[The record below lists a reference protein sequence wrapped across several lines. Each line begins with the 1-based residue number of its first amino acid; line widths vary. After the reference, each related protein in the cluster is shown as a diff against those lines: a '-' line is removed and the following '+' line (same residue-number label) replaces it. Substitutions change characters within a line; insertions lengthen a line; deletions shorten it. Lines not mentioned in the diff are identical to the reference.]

1 MESTEKEESVILID
15 DDETQSS
22 MASCILLDEDA
33 EEIPLKGENTE
44 EAVDE
49 EVIVTFCKRAKV
61 MPHARYD
68 CPTHPFEQV
77 ECETSCPLGRNAET
91 CSECYCYICDK
102 VAAECKDWVTPSFCH
117 CNAHNKS
124 KFWKDQWNSAL
135 TGSLSEF
142 NLELSEIDAD
152 VQHGGVLLQKF
163 VHDVSVEYNE
173 YLSRNRIASDF
184 PKCLCHQNLGPGQC
198 EKCRS
203 YPLYTVHSYASVSEL
218 VTAFLNLAEKE
229 RPKTEVI
236 MLMGAAR
243 EIALHKDLIPFSQ
256 NVGHLVSLS
265 QAVPCL
271 MSRITRRLQRLLVL
285 NDFPKPLYNKLT
297 KFYHSIPFP
306 VHCLTFSNSLNF
318 APWDDW
324 LLISVL
330 KGQNVTGQRMLKGK
344 KECLCEAVPIVEAR
358 IERME
363 GCRQYKELIRYLKV
377 VKCHDSLWLQRWQD
391 KVPFYLCK
399 SGDFVGAAQALFI
412 VYPRSCCAACRL
424 SLLQFEVY
432 LKMFRSGQAPLGN
445 DMEGSMQWGPVGK
458 YPSILLLLLLASLQC
473 RGGSHKHAGTKL
485 AAVALQGVIFSCS
498 LFLGTPV
505 KLPVLLR
512 HMFKLFYCNISLYT
526 SSKCWSSVIRIF
538 ASHPVVGADGNL
550 TAITLKEPSQEF
562 QQVVSGES
570 CYVVEQLTKNP
581 YSNVTFSKHFGQDSP
596 LEAGLIFVVQAVRH
610 MILMEH
616 SSLRSFLEIVLAFGN
631 NLWALK
637 LLLESLAYHEKA
649 VRNIVSLLL
658 ADLCCHKAEMLGLWQ
673 RWGAQYVG
681 ELLCLFLTFRD
692 RNLPSVGISIINII
706 VENLSMCPWAKQ
718 VSKFLQ
724 KSTKPFGW
732 ADYEVSTFIAIS
744 QSSLCLRLPRV
755 GQLPSPLTTSEQQG
769 SG

>member
-1 MESTEKEESVILID
+1 MESTKEEGSVIWID
-15 DDETQSS
+15 EDEAESS
-22 MASCILLDEDA
+22 LGSCILLADDA
-33 EEIPLKGENTE
+33 EEIPLKRENTE

-68 CPTHPFEQV
+68 CPTHPFEQG

-135 TGSLSEF
+135 TGSLSQF

-163 VHDVSVEYNE
+163 VHDVSVEYNK
-173 YLSRNRIASDF
+173 YLSGNRIAPDF
-184 PKCLCHQNLGPGQC
+184 PKCLCHRNLRPGQC
-198 EKCRS
+198 EKCSS

-236 MLMGAAR
+236 MLMGATR
-243 EIALHKDLIPFSQ
+243 EIALHKDLTPFSR

-297 KFYHSIPFP
+297 GFYHSIPFP
-306 VHCLTFSNSLNF
+306 VHCHIFSNSLNF
-318 APWDDW
+318 APWDHC

-344 KECLCEAVPIVEAR
+344 KECLCETVAVVEAR

-377 VKCHDSLWLQRWQD
+377 VKCNDSKWLQKWQD

-399 SGDFVGAAQALFI
+399 SGDFAGAAQALFI

-432 LKMFRSGQAPLGN
+432 LKMFRSGQAPFGN
-445 DMEGSMQWGPVGK
+445 DMEGSVLWGPV
-458 YPSILLLLLLASLQC
+458 
-473 RGGSHKHAGTKL
+473 
-485 AAVALQGVIFSCS
+485 
-498 LFLGTPV
+498 GTPV
-505 KLPVLLR
+505 KLPVLLKQ
-512 HMFKLFYCNISLYT
+512 MFKLFYCNISLYT
-526 SSKCWSSVIRIF
+526 SPKCWSSMIKIF
-538 ASHPVVGADGNL
+538 ASHPVVGADGSL

-562 QQVVSGES
+562 QQVVSEES
-570 CYVVEQLTKNP
+570 CYIVEQLTKNP
-581 YSNVTFSKHFGQDSP
+581 HSNVTFSKHFGQDSP

-616 SSLRSFLEIVLAFGN
+616 NSLCSFLEIVLAFGN

-658 ADLCCHKAEMLGLWQ
+658 ADLCCNKTQMLGLWQ
-673 RWGAQYVG
+673 HWGAQYVG
-681 ELLCLFLTFRD
+681 ELMCLFLTSRD

-706 VENLSMCPWAKQ
+706 VENLPMCPWAKQ

-744 QSSLCLRLPRV
+744 QSSLRLRLPRV
-755 GQLPSPLTTSEQQG
+755 SQLPSPLATSEQQS